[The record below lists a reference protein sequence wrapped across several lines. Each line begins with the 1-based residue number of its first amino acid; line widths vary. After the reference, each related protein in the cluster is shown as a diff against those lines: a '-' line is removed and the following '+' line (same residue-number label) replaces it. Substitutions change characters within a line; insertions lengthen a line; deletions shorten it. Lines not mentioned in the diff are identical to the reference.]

1 MIRRPP
7 RSTRTDTLFPST
19 TLFRSLNVAVL
30 DLRWLS
36 PIDDAAIAEIV
47 ARTGR
52 VLVVHEASQT
62 GGFGAEI
69 AARISER
76 HDAFLRAP
84 VRRLGSL
91 DVRMP
96 ASPALQNEVIPTTTK
111 IVAIL
116 RDLVSGKTEQRQV
129 PAARTSGV

>member
-69 AARISER
+69 AARVSER
-76 HDAFLRAP
+76 HDALLRAP
-84 VRRLGSL
+84 VRRLGPP
-91 DVRMP
+91 DVRIP
-96 ASPALQNEVIPTTTK
+96 ASPSFSNEVIPTTTT
-111 IVAIL
+111 IVPIMP
-116 RDLVSGKTEQRQV
+116 DLSRGQT
-129 PAARTSGV
+129 A

>member
-36 PIDDAAIAEIV
+36 PIDDAAIAAIV

-76 HDAFLRAP
+76 NDAFLSAP

-91 DVRMP
+91 DFCMP
-96 ASPALQNEVIPTTTK
+96 ALPALQNDVIPTTPK
-111 IVAIL
+111 FVAL
-116 RDLVSGKTEQRQV
+116 PRDLVSGKIGKAT
-129 PAARTSGV
+129 ART